1 MPAIWTNFPGA
12 DFSRLSVRPSAN
24 LAYKPNYAWRF
35 TLTAGYR
42 EQYGD
47 LLNFYG
53 DSSYYTDY
61 RNRIRTPESLPIQ
74 QLQNYNV
81 YGEYKKT
88 ASEFFASLSLSY
100 MLGTN
105 SHIYEQT
112 VENGYITMIPR
123 EMSNQTSNRRI
134 AGTLSKGFYDIRLNT
149 SLTAQVSQNEG
160 ERFSNGVILPFLSN
174 RFSLEPKIIWTY
186 LRNFEFN
193 YQATVSLTGSKVGER
208 ELNPL
213 WTVLQKLQLSY
224 VLPSFEMNLSTDHYY
239 NEVNASDVINNYFV
253 DLSFR
258 YKLDKWRF
266 SLAMNNLLDKQQ
278 YGYTEYSDDRSFSS
292 WINIRGREFLLGVQ
306 YRF

>member
-1 MPAIWTNFPGA
+1 
-12 DFSRLSVRPSAN
+12 
-24 LAYKPNYAWRF
+24 
-35 TLTAGYR
+35 
-42 EQYGD
+42 
-47 LLNFYG
+47 
-53 DSSYYTDY
+53 
-61 RNRIRTPESLPIQ
+61 
-74 QLQNYNV
+74 
-81 YGEYKKT
+81 
-88 ASEFFASLSLSY
+88 
-100 MLGTN
+100 
-105 SHIYEQT
+105 
-112 VENGYITMIPR
+112 MIPR

-134 AGTLSKGFYDIRLNT
+134 AGTLSKGFYGIRLNT
-149 SLTAQVSQNEG
+149 SLTAQLSQNEG

-174 RFSLEPKIIWTY
+174 RFSLEPKINWTY

-193 YQATVSLTGSKVGER
+193 YQTTVSLTGSKVGER

-239 NEVNASDVINNYFV
+239 NEVNASDVVNNYFV

-258 YKLDKWRF
+258 YKLNKWRF

-278 YGYTEYSDDRSFSS
+278 YGYTEYSDDRSYSS